1 MRYFTLCFLA
11 FTNRKTLKQYDTDI
25 HVLKGML
32 AKINHVDNDRKKVK
46 VTRLDIDDFG
56 SIIPLDELE
65 LNVSPDDDSLIH
77 ILNNSSYAAIFTG
90 YDVRDIN
97 NNNIILANGITID
110 ELNIEKSKII
120 DKVAN
125 KQWPC

>member
-1 MRYFTLCFLA
+1 
-11 FTNRKTLKQYDTDI
+11 
-25 HVLKGML
+25 ML
-32 AKINHVDNDRKKVK
+32 AKINHVDIDRKTVSI
-46 VTRLDIDDFG
+46 TRLDIDDFG

-65 LNVSPDDDSLIH
+65 LHVSPDDDSLIH

-90 YDVRDIN
+90 HDVGYTN
-97 NNNIILANGITID
+97 NNGVILANGITID

>member
-1 MRYFTLCFLA
+1 MRYFTLRFLA

-90 YDVRDIN
+90 HDVGDSN

-110 ELNIEKSKII
+110 ELNKEKSNII

-125 KQWPC
+125 KR

>member
-1 MRYFTLCFLA
+1 MAIL
-11 FTNRKTLKQYDTDI
+11 DI
-25 HVLKGML
+25 ML
-32 AKINHVDNDRKKVK
+32 AKINHVDNNRKKVI

-65 LNVSPDDDSLIH
+65 LNVSPDDDSVIR

-90 YDVRDIN
+90 HDLGYSD

-110 ELNIEKSKII
+110 DLNKEKSKIV
-120 DKVAN
+120 DKIAT
-125 KQWPC
+125 KR